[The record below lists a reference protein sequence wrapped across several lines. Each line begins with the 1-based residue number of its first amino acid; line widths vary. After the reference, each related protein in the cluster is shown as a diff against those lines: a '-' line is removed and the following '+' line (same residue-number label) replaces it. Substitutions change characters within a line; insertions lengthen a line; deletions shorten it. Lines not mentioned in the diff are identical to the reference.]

1 MSRIRQA
8 ELIIGPLADYEGKGN
23 TNEALRIYSSGRP
36 QDIRIQFS
44 VTKTISGALNE
55 LDLSVTNLKES
66 TRNRIRGHLTRVE
79 IKAGYLEGE
88 RAGLR
93 LVSTGGVMSSI
104 PVRSGP
110 DIVTNVTVLDGL
122 GGTTRGVYRRSFGGN
137 VAVNEVI
144 KDIAKS
150 MPGVELGKVDIPGK
164 LGASGRTFSGRAAEL
179 LDKLADQWGFSWSV
193 QDGVFQAIEDTRSF
207 STIHVLSY
215 RDGSL
220 REVRPL
226 LSGPM
231 QIQTGVEIVGALNP
245 DIRPGERVRVESS
258 VNKSLD
264 GTYTVHEH
272 DLAGDTHGDEWSST
286 LRSLYL

>member
-1 MSRIRQA
+1 MSRTRQA

-93 LVSTGGVMSSI
+93 LVSTGGVMSAV
-104 PVRSGP
+104 PVRSGA
-110 DIVTNVTVLDGL
+110 DIVTNVSVLDGL
-122 GGTTRGVYRRSFGGN
+122 GGTTRGVYRRSFGAG
-137 VAVNEVI
+137 VPVSDII
-144 KDIAKS
+144 KDVAKS
-150 MPGVELGKVDIPGK
+150 MPGVELGRVDVVGT
-164 LGASGRTFSGRAAEL
+164 LGASGRTFSGRSAEL

-231 QIQTGVEIVGALNP
+231 QIQTGVEIVGGLNP

>member
-55 LDLSVTNLKES
+55 LNLSVTNLKES

-93 LVSTGGVMSSI
+93 LVSTGGVMSSM

-150 MPGVELGKVDIPGK
+150 MPGVELGKVDVPGK